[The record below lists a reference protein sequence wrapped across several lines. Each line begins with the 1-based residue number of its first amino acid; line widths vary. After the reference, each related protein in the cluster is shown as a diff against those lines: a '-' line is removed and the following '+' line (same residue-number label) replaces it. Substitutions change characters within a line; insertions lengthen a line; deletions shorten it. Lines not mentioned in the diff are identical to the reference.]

1 MLRTNSKK
9 AITNIQAYVFHNE
22 NTAEYYNIKTPD
34 SLEEIASLILDGFRK
49 EVFTDPNQ
57 KRYFQNNEYN
67 AFVYWCSGLP
77 SLIDTCYYY
86 NRSAVDD
93 LAAILE
99 ESEPE
104 KAKYNERDA
113 EKLLTWLIYRE
124 LTKLEKAYKKSK

>member
-1 MLRTNSKK
+1 MLKTNSKK
-9 AITNIQAYVFHNE
+9 AITHIKAYIFYHQ
-22 NTAEYYNIKTPD
+22 NTEEYYNIKTPD
-34 SLEEIASLILDGFRK
+34 SLEEIASLILDGFRA
-49 EVFTDPNQ
+49 EVFTIPNQ

-93 LAAILE
+93 LALILE
-99 ESEPE
+99 ESEQE
-104 KAKYNERDA
+104 KAKYSERDA

-124 LTKLEKAYKKSK
+124 LIKLEKAYKKNK